1 MRGAPPNE
9 VHWLANI
16 IQYVL
21 LPFSEAKQQILDI
34 HCLYQIMFNFIN
46 TETVPQQ
53 AYRQDVQKYLGSLKI

>member
-1 MRGAPPNE
+1 MREAPPNE

-34 HCLYQIMFNFIN
+34 CCLYQIMFIN

>member
-1 MRGAPPNE
+1 MREALPNE

-34 HCLYQIMFNFIN
+34 CCLYQIMFIN